1 MATKTIGVRE
11 EVYERLRA
19 RKRDDES
26 FTDLLDRLIDE
37 SEGDWRDGFGSLAT
51 EEVDSIREEAIA
63 SRKRFNESAAERQ
76 ATAIDR
82 FADASDSDVDA
93 DNGACS
99 DDDADSDDA
108 SAETGGSA

>member
-26 FTDLLDRLIDE
+26 FTDLIDRLIDE
-37 SEGDWRDGFGSLAT
+37 SGGDWREGFGSLSTDKA
-51 EEVDSIREEAIA
+51 DSFQDAAAA

-76 ATAIDR
+76 AGAIDR
-82 FADASDSDVDA
+82 FADASGADA
-93 DNGACS
+93 GV
-99 DDDADSDDA
+99 DDADSDNDDRPDDA
-108 SAETGGSA
+108 SIETGGST